1 MMFNTEDQKTET
13 DTRPNSTRQKLG
25 TTLKIFLCVTVLV
38 LSVAV
43 WLSSGRSWIAVLLLT
58 FPVYLCEEWLSQALF
73 KRGSRWSTAE
83 SGFSIVRILVGVV
96 VVVSMNSTSVMGAVR
111 SFHEG
116 LKIEVVRVFD
126 MIMGVETVD

>member
-1 MMFNTEDQKTET
+1 
-13 DTRPNSTRQKLG
+13 
-25 TTLKIFLCVTVLV
+25 
-38 LSVAV
+38 
-43 WLSSGRSWIAVLLLT
+43 
-58 FPVYLCEEWLSQALF
+58 
-73 KRGSRWSTAE
+73 
-83 SGFSIVRILVGVV
+83 VGVV